1 MQQSTTMLPHS
12 ARSVT
17 TKTNNINIEELLHN
31 NSYTSY
37 QARKSPPG
45 FFAPANPSQI
55 IRKIVEK
62 IKKMSKK
69 QNHEIV
75 EEITPML

>member
-1 MQQSTTMLPHS
+1 MLPHS

-17 TKTNNINIEELLHN
+17 TKTNNINTEELLHN

-62 IKKMSKK
+62 NQKMFKK

-75 EEITPML
+75 EETTPML